1 MFAIDEYSYIMD
13 TPGFSSLYV
22 NDYEKEDLKYFF
34 PEFRKYEGMCKFNGC
49 DHVHEPG
56 CAVKAALEEDK
67 IHKIRYQ
74 NYIEMY
80 EEVKNKRRY

>member
-1 MFAIDEYSYIMD
+1 ME
-13 TPGFSSLYV
+13 SLCVFFYRRGGKIWQLLI
-22 NDYEKEDLKYFF
+22 EFF

-56 CAVKAALEEDK
+56 CAVKAAQEEDK